1 MVQIIR
7 SRHSLGLF
15 YFCTVVT
22 KYTLGKNERLKSRKQ
37 IELLFKEGAKLN
49 VPSLRI
55 VYLFTSSAADTLQF
69 GIGVSNKNFKHAVDR
84 NQIKRWTREAWRLN
98 KNELYEKLLEKQ
110 KQLSVFFIYTGK
122 EMPDYTFIT
131 EKIIQAINK
140 LAKLI

>member
-7 SRHSLGLF
+7 SRHSSGLF

-22 KYTLGKNERLKSRKQ
+22 KFTLGKNERLKSRKQ

-49 VPSLRI
+49 VSSFRI
-55 VYLFTSSAADTLQF
+55 VYHLKLSTTDVLQF

-98 KNELYEKLLEKQ
+98 KNVLQEKLIERQ
-110 KQLSVFFIYTGK
+110 KQLSVFFIYT
-122 EMPDYTFIT
+122 
-131 EKIIQAINK
+131 
-140 LAKLI
+140 